1 MPRSSM
7 TVVLLAAVS
16 VLATG
21 AAAQNINPDIS
32 VIGDVRTWVTDDPS
46 DPKEG
51 ELQLDL
57 ASGELALQ
65 GYLNPFARADLYVG
79 YHDGAFELE
88 ELYAT
93 ILRGLPLGTVLRAGK
108 YRVDFGKLNLLH
120 PHAYSFLDTPLVH
133 QQFLG
138 EEGLNDIG
146 VNVNWQV
153 PIGGASLTIS
163 GNLLKGDFAQPHD
176 HEHEHHEHKET
187 ASAAGI
193 SWVRA
198 LNEPVAEEVEIETAL
213 GTSERFGLF
222 VPTGEWAGIEIGL
235 NALQGTLDDL
245 TDRHVDLLGVD
256 VKYRWA
262 PDKYRSLTVQGEWI
276 RSQRDVLHHHHEDEA
291 VRALHD
297 GEDHELERVD
307 SAGYFA
313 FVDWRFRQRWN
324 VGAILERTELAEEAD
339 VAVER
344 AGVFAGFQVM
354 EETTMV
360 RLLLRRTDG
369 DEFSEPV
376 NEGILQLVFSL
387 GPHKAHWF

>member
-1 MPRSSM
+1 MRVTLSRLFSAALA
-7 TVVLLAAVS
+7 VLVSAA
-16 VLATG
+16 
-21 AAAQNINPDIS
+21 AAAQSLNPDIS
-32 VIGDVRTWVTDDPS
+32 LIGDVRAFVSDDAA

-57 ASGELALQ
+57 ESAELAIQ
-65 GYLNPFARADLYVG
+65 GYLNPFARADLFVG
-79 YHDGAFELE
+79 YHDGEFELE

-146 VNVNWQV
+146 LNLNWQV
-153 PIGGASLTIS
+153 PVGDSSLTIS
-163 GNLLKGDFAQPHD
+163 GNLLKGDWVEPHEHD
-176 HEHEHHEHKET
+176 HEHAEEAT
-187 ASAAGI
+187 ATSLSRFLRGGAI
-193 SWVRA
+193 RA
-198 LNEPVAEEVEIETAL
+198 LQDEAETEAEIETAL
-213 GTSERFGLF
+213 GTSERVALF
-222 VPTGEWAGIEIGL
+222 VPTGEWAGVEIGV

-245 TDRHVDLLGVD
+245 TDRRVDLLGAD

-276 RSQRDVLHHHHEDEA
+276 RSERDVVSDHEAD
-291 VRALHD
+291 D
-297 GEDHELERVD
+297 GEPVIERVE
-307 SAGYFA
+307 STGYFA
-313 FVDWRFRQRWN
+313 FFDWRFRQRWN
-324 VGAILERTELAEEAD
+324 LGAIVERSGLADEAD
-339 VAVER
+339 VTVER
-344 AGVFAGFQVM
+344 AGVFAGFALM

-360 RLLLRRTDG
+360 RLLLRRSDG
-369 DEFSEPV
+369 DEFPEPF
-376 NEGILQLVFSL
+376 NEAILQLVFSL

>member
-1 MPRSSM
+1 MRPSSFGAAL
-7 TVVLLAAVS
+7 TVFG
-16 VLATG
+16 VLAG
-21 AAAQNINPDIS
+21 AQAAAQSLNPDIS
-32 VIGDVRTWVTDDPS
+32 VIGDVRAFVTDDPS

-57 ASGELALQ
+57 ESGELAIQ
-65 GYLNPFARADLYVG
+65 GYLNPFARADLFVG

-146 VNVNWQV
+146 LNLNWQV
-153 PIGGASLTIS
+153 PFGESSLTIS
-163 GNLLKGDFAQPHD
+163 GNLLKGDFAEPHEDEHD
-176 HEHEHHEHKET
+176 HGEET
-187 ASAAGI
+187 ASASLSTWLRRGAF
-193 SWVRA
+193 RA
-198 LNEPVAEEVEIETAL
+198 LQDEAETDAEVETAL
-213 GTSERFGLF
+213 GTSERVALF
-222 VPTGEWAGIEIGL
+222 VPTGEWAGVEVGV
-235 NALQGTLDDL
+235 NALQGTLDEL
-245 TDRHVDLLGVD
+245 TDRRVDLLGAD
-256 VKYRWA
+256 FKYRWA

-276 RSQRDVLHHHHEDEA
+276 RSEREVLHEDDPDAGGPEI
-291 VRALHD
+291 
-297 GEDHELERVD
+297 ERVD
-307 SAGYFA
+307 STGYFA
-313 FVDWRFRQRWN
+313 FLDWRLRQRWN
-324 VGAILERTELAEEAD
+324 LGAIVERTGLAEEAD
-339 VAVER
+339 VTVER
-344 AGVFAGFQVM
+344 AGLFAGFALM

-369 DEFSEPV
+369 DEFPEPF
-376 NEGILQLVFSL
+376 NEAILQLVFSL